1 MTHLQ
6 SSINAN
12 PMQSLEAIFMADLTF
27 VANSPKNPRKMVS
40 TISHTKGSVLKAMIE
55 AFIRRYERRL
65 ADVIEEAQQCG
76 EVPAALSKEAAAR
89 LFIAAIQHL
98 VFRALIAGEIDK
110 IREAAPAAFTSYRRC
125 VEAVR

>member
-12 PMQSLEAIFMADLTF
+12 PMQSLEARFMAAPAF
-27 VANSPKNPRKMVS
+27 IANNPQNPRKMVS
-40 TISHTKGSVLKAMIE
+40 TIGHTKGSALKAMI
-55 AFIRRYERRL
+55 AVFIRRYGRRL
-65 ADVIEEAQQCG
+65 ADVSEEARQCG
-76 EVPAALSKEAAAR
+76 EVPAALSKEAA
-89 LFIAAIQHL
+89 IQPL
-98 VFRALIAGEIDK
+98 EFRALIAGEIYK